1 VTTAT
6 PGRIVCP
13 LTTPLDKEECLDLG
27 TLVRLVD
34 HLLPDLDGIL
44 VLGSSGEL
52 PLLRP
57 SVACEALEAVVESVG
72 GRVPVYAGVGEAGLA
87 RTLENVSAVARSR
100 ADYVVA
106 TGPFYYPVTDQDSLV
121 RHFLAIAE
129 ASSLPVFLYNIPQNT
144 VSNLEPGSV
153 ERLAEHPNIAGIKD
167 SSGDMFRFQG
177 FLRSRHEGF
186 LVMQGREQLAAA
198 SLWLG
203 ADGVISALANIAPTM
218 LQGLAEAVADGNR
231 EAALEKQRRI
241 SDVARLF
248 DEGYWL
254 SALKAALA
262 EMGFGTGRLAGP
274 LPPCTEEQRLRI
286 EGCLEEHGLL
296 EARGGVPGH
305 STRPN

>member
-13 LTTPLDKEECLDLG
+13 LTTPLDKEECLDRG

-121 RHFLAIAE
+121 PPRFPL
-129 ASSLPVFLYNIPQNT
+129 Q
-144 VSNLEPGSV
+144 
-153 ERLAEHPNIAGIKD
+153 HPA
-167 SSGDMFRFQG
+167 
-177 FLRSRHEGF
+177 
-186 LVMQGREQLAAA
+186 
-198 SLWLG
+198 
-203 ADGVISALANIAPTM
+203 
-218 LQGLAEAVADGNR
+218 
-231 EAALEKQRRI
+231 
-241 SDVARLF
+241 
-248 DEGYWL
+248 
-254 SALKAALA
+254 
-262 EMGFGTGRLAGP
+262 
-274 LPPCTEEQRLRI
+274 
-286 EGCLEEHGLL
+286 EHGLESRAGL
-296 EARGGVPGH
+296 GREARRAPQYRGH
-305 STRPN
+305 KG